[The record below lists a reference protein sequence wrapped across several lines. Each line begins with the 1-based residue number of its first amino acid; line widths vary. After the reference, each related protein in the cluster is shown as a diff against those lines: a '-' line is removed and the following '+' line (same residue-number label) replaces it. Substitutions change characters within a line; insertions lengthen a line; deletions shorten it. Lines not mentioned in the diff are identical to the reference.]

1 LSTAAHALLANHDV
15 AAQAAAFHAVTEGTH
30 SKRNRYFGYYSRF
43 LEWLELDHDPFL
55 DTLEPFSRTR
65 VIGAFADAYRLGR
78 FSPAA
83 VSDPRASGTCR
94 DAVDAVAEAYR
105 SNRRCSPCHDS
116 SGKFS
121 KFLSDQLK
129 GYKNHDPSARP
140 QKALTPSILR
150 ELSRND
156 DGALNRATHQLA
168 RGAFFFAM
176 RSCEY
181 LTVPGERRTKRLR
194 LGNLKF
200 IRHKRTVRLDDPFLA
215 LSDTIAI
222 TFEFQK
228 NDERDE
234 TVVMHC
240 SGDPLL
246 CPIRAWAA
254 VVTRILSYPGTT
266 ASTFVNA
273 YETTGGKLGYLTGDQ
288 VRARLRLAASRIGAD
303 RLGFAPTEI
312 GTHSIRSGS
321 AMAMYLAGVP
331 AFTIMLI
338 GRWSSDA
345 FLRYIR
351 RQVQEFSAGVSSKM
365 LLTDEFFA
373 VSGITPEDP
382 RVSGNSNN
390 FSGRGLNI
398 GLTAQN
404 RAMTP
409 AFSLHH

>member
-1 LSTAAHALLANHDV
+1 V
-15 AAQAAAFHAVTEGTH
+15 AAQAAAFLAVTEGTH
-30 SKRNRYFGYYSRF
+30 SKRNRHFRNYSTF
-43 LEWLELDHDPFL
+43 LEWIELDHDPFL
-55 DTLEPFSRTR
+55 DTLDPFSRTHI
-65 VIGAFADAYRLGR
+65 VGAFTNAYWLGR
-78 FSPAA
+78 FSTT
-83 VSDPRASGTCR
+83 SNTDTRASGTCR
-94 DAVDAVAEAYR
+94 DAIDAVAEAYR

-121 KFLSDQLK
+121 KFLLDQLK
-129 GYKNHDPSARP
+129 GYKNDDPSACP

-150 ELSRND
+150 ELSQND
-156 DGALNRATHQLA
+156 DGPVNRATHQLA

-181 LTVPGERRTKRLR
+181 LTVQGERRTKRLR

-200 IRHKRTVRLDDPFLA
+200 IRNKRTISLDDPLLA
-215 LSDTIAI
+215 LCDTIAI

-234 TVVMHC
+234 TVIMHC

-254 VVTRILSYPGTT
+254 VVMRILSYPGTSDT
-266 ASTFVNA
+266 TYVNA
-273 YETTGGKLGYLTGDQ
+273 YLTTGGNLSYLTGDQ
-288 VRARLRLAASRIGAD
+288 VRSRLKLAAGRIGAD
-303 RLGFAPTEI
+303 RLGFDPNVISA
-312 GTHSIRSGS
+312 HSIHSGS

-331 AFTIMLI
+331 AFAIMLI

-365 LLTDEFFA
+365 LLTDKFFA
-373 VSGITPEDP
+373 ISRITPEDP
-382 RVSGNSNN
+382 RVRANTHN

-404 RAMTP
+404 RVMTP
-409 AFSLHH
+409 TFSLHH

>member
-1 LSTAAHALLANHDV
+1 M
-15 AAQAAAFHAVTEGTH
+15 AAQAAAFLAVTQGTH

-43 LEWLELDHDPFL
+43 LEWIELDHDPFL
-55 DTLEPFSRTR
+55 DNLDPFSQTR
-65 VIGAFADAYRLGR
+65 VIGAFANAYRLGR
-78 FSPAA
+78 FSPASGA
-83 VSDPRASGTCR
+83 DPRASGTCR
-94 DAVDAVAEAYR
+94 DAIDAVAEAYR
-105 SNRRCSPCHDS
+105 ANRRSSPCHDAT
-116 SGKFS
+116 GKFS
-121 KFLSDQLK
+121 KLLSDQLK
-129 GYKNHDPSARP
+129 GYKNSDPSARP

-150 ELSRND
+150 ELCRNN
-156 DGALNRATHQLA
+156 DGELNQATHQLT

-181 LTVPGERRTKRLR
+181 LTVTGERRTKRLR

-200 IRHKRTVRLDDPFLA
+200 IRNKRTVRLDDPLLA

-254 VVTRILSYPGTT
+254 VTSRILSYPGTS
-266 ASTFVNA
+266 STTYVNA
-273 YETTGGKLGYLTGDQ
+273 YITTGGKLGFLTGDQ
-288 VRARLRLAASRIGAD
+288 VRARLRLAAGRIGAD
-303 RLGFAPTEI
+303 RLGFEPTDI
-312 GTHSIRSGS
+312 GTHSICSGS
-321 AMAMYLAGVP
+321 AMAMHLAGVP

-338 GRWSSDA
+338 GCWSSDA

-365 LLTDEFFA
+365 LLRDEFFA

-382 RVSGNSNN
+382 RTSGTINN

-409 AFSLHH
+409 AFSLRH